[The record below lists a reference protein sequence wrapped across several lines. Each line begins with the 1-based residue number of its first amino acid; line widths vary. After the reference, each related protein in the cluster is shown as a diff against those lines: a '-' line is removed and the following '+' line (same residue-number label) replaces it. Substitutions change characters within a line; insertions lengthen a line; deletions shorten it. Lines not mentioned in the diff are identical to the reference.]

1 MDKELKQMLDNSKI
15 DKIYSNSLFSL
26 KSISEDLGIWEGFS
40 NTEKMYLENITKR
53 DSDLNKN
60 FQFSGS
66 YDSTLTYGEVTRKG
80 VEVLSEK
87 IEKYRKVT
95 NKDVFVDIGGG
106 TGKLSMHLGI
116 ISNLKTL
123 VSVELIEIRHKYAK
137 HTYEQ
142 VSPIDNKSIF
152 FINKNIKD
160 FDLSIATVIFMN
172 DVCLGK
178 ELRDSIYERIPRG
191 CHFITSIERPE
202 CKILKEEILLDTS
215 WKKPPEILTRENKV
229 KYLKVN
235 NLSKY
240 YYYIK

>member
-15 DKIYSNSLFSL
+15 DRIYSNSLFSL
-26 KSISEDLGIWEGFS
+26 KSISEDLGIWKEFS
-40 NTEKMYLENITKR
+40 DTEKLYLENITKR

-66 YDSTLTYGEVTRKG
+66 YDMNLVYSEITRKG
-80 VEVLSEK
+80 VETLSEK

-95 NKDVFVDIGGG
+95 SKDVFVDIGGG
-106 TGKLSMHLGI
+106 CGKLSMHLGI

-123 VSVELIEIRHKYAK
+123 VSVELVDIRHKYAK
-137 HTYEQ
+137 KTYEQ
-142 VSPIDNKSIF
+142 VAPIDDKSIF

-160 FDLSIATVIFMN
+160 FDLSIATVVFMN
-172 DVCLGK
+172 DVCFSK
-178 ELRDSIYERIPRG
+178 ELRDSIYEKIPRG

-202 CKILKEEILLDTS
+202 CKILKEEILLNIS
-215 WKKPPEILTRENKV
+215 WNKNKV
-229 KYLKVN
+229 KF
-235 NLSKY
+235 

>member
-1 MDKELKQMLDNSKI
+1 MDKELKKMLDNSKI
-15 DKIYSNSLFSL
+15 DRIYSNSLFSL

-40 NTEKMYLENITKR
+40 NTEKFYLENITKR

-60 FQFSGS
+60 FQFSGK
-66 YDSTLTYGEVTRKG
+66 YDSNLIYGEVTRKG
-80 VEVLSEK
+80 VETLSEK

-106 TGKLSMHLGI
+106 CGKLSMHLGI

-123 VSVELIEIRHKYAK
+123 VSVELIDIRHKYAK

-142 VSPIDNKSIF
+142 VSPIDGKSIF

-160 FDLSIATVIFMN
+160 FDLSIATVVFMN
-172 DVCLGK
+172 DVCFSK

-191 CHFITSIERPE
+191 CHFITSMERPE
-202 CKILKEEILLDTS
+202 CKILKEEILLNIS
-215 WKKPPEILTRENKV
+215 WKENK
-229 KYLKVN
+229 KF
-235 NLSKY
+235 